1 MSDAIKA
8 LVAFLLLFAGAGAVA
23 PLAQPAAEPPMQ
35 HPRGHVMGGHDMGG
49 HNMSGRDMGF
59 HRAFDNAEK
68 WANEFDDPAR
78 DAWQKPEEVLDALH
92 LARTAKVADLGAG
105 TGYFSARI
113 ARRVSEGKLFSVDL
127 EPDMLRYLRE
137 RAQREHLDVLVPVL
151 ASAESAN
158 LPEPV
163 DLVLIVDTYHHID
176 NRVAYF
182 AALKASLRPGGR
194 LAIVDFKAD
203 SPNGPPP
210 EHRLAPEKV
219 TAELDAAGYSLAA
232 THLFLPRQYFLVFQ
246 SRAP

>member
-1 MSDAIKA
+1 MPDAIKA
-8 LVAFLLLFAGAGAVA
+8 LVAFSFLLLFAGAGGGA

-35 HPRGHVMGGHDMGG
+35 HPRGHDMGG
-49 HNMSGRDMGF
+49 HDMGF

-68 WANEFDDPAR
+68 WAKEFDDAAR

-113 ARRVSEGKLFSVDL
+113 ARRVSEGKLFAVDVA
-127 EPDMLRYLRE
+127 PDMLRYLRE
-137 RAQREHLDVLVPVL
+137 RAQREHLDGLVPVL
-151 ASAESAN
+151 ASAKSPN

-182 AALKASLRPGGR
+182 AALKAPCPGTRGNTAGAGTDASRQANSRRPRAQRLPFRVQGGAR
-194 LAIVDFKAD
+194 
-203 SPNGPPP
+203 
-210 EHRLAPEKV
+210 
-219 TAELDAAGYSLAA
+219 AAARWA
-232 THLFLPRQYFLVFQ
+232 NRP
-246 SRAP
+246 